1 MKKKEVVQNYISEKI
16 AELHKDGY
24 FLLNNPL
31 CRGYQS
37 VDIWSAYETIY
48 RKKNVVVIELPS
60 RFHYSFNRNK
70 SNNYHCKLIFTK
82 ER

>member
-1 MKKKEVVQNYISEKI
+1 MKNKEIVVDHIFNKI

-24 FLLNNPL
+24 YLLNNPL

-37 VDIWSAYETIY
+37 VDTWFMYETIY
-48 RKKNVVVIELPS
+48 RKKNVFVIELPS
-60 RFHYSFNRNK
+60 RFKDISNRNK

-82 ER
+82 